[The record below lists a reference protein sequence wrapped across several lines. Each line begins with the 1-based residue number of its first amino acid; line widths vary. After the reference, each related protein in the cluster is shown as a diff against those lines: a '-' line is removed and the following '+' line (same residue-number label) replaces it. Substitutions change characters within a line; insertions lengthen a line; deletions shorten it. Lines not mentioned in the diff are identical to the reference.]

1 MKTKK
6 VLAIAAHPDDIE
18 LMMAGTLFLLKEQG
32 CELHYLNIANGSCGS
47 ELKSKE
53 EIVKIREEEAKNA
66 ASFLN
71 AKHYKSITDD
81 FGILYSENLVKKVA
95 AVVRKCNPDI
105 LLVPSLDDYMEDH
118 IMSARIAVTAAF
130 VRNMPNYPTDPP
142 LKPISNDIAIYH
154 ALPYGLR
161 DETRRKVFP
170 EYYVNIET
178 VMDKKTEMLAMHKS
192 QKEWLDKSQ
201 GIDSYLRMMQD
212 MSRQIGKDSKQFQY
226 AEGWHRHSHL
236 GFASEDFDPLLRI
249 LNKFI
254 QSQLS

>member
-1 MKTKK
+1 MKKIN

-18 LMMAGTLFLLKEQG
+18 LMMAGTLFLLKEKG

-47 ELKSKE
+47 EQKSKE
-53 EIVKIREEEAKNA
+53 EIVKIRGEEAKNA
-66 ASFLN
+66 ALFLN
-71 AKHYKSITDD
+71 ANYNRSFTVD
-81 FGILYSENLVKKVA
+81 FGILYSEYLIRKVA

-105 LLVPSLDDYMEDH
+105 LLVPSLNDYMEDH

-130 VRNMPNYPTDPP
+130 VRNMPNYQTDPP
-142 LKPISNDIAIYH
+142 VSPISNDIAIYH

-161 DETRRKVFP
+161 DELRRKVVP
-170 EYYVNIET
+170 ETFVNIES
-178 VMDKKTEMLAMHKS
+178 VIEQKTEMLAMHKI

-201 GIDSYLRMMQD
+201 GIDSYLIMMQE

-236 GFASEDFDPLLRI
+236 GFASEDFDPMLSI
-249 LNKFI
+249 LNELI
-254 QSQLS
+254 QSQ